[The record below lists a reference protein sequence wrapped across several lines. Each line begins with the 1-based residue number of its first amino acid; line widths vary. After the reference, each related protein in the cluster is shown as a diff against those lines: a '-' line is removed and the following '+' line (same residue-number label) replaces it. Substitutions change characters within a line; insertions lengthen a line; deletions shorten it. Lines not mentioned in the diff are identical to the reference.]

1 MNDDNFRVSALSPE
15 MIKNLEAKRSWVY
28 GHYIENGEELYQS
41 LEGKLNLLNAIIE
54 NKWIDKSET
63 LKLQCLGITFG
74 DALIQHLE
82 GLKWVEYFD
91 EYGTDPALRFHET
104 DFFIFP
110 QTMISKRI
118 EDGIEVNIYSLF
130 EDSVKAILGHFES
143 VYKPV

>member
-1 MNDDNFRVSALSPE
+1 MNNNIKVSDLSDE
-15 MIKNLEAKRSWVY
+15 MIRNLDAKRSWVY
-28 GHYIENGEELYQS
+28 GHYAENGKELYEP
-41 LEGKLNLLNAIIE
+41 LEGKLNLLNAILE

-74 DALIQHLE
+74 DALVQHLE
-82 GLKWVEYFD
+82 GMEWIEYSD
-91 EYGTDPALRFHET
+91 EYGTDPALRYHET

-118 EDGIEVNIYSLF
+118 EDGNDVEIYSLF
-130 EDSVKAILGHFES
+130 DTIVKGILEHFET